1 MTFNRRQAL
10 QLAGAAAIGATPLAR
25 ALGQDKGK
33 VPKVLFFTKSS
44 GFEHSVIHRTGDKL
58 AHAERILTDLAKEH
72 GFEIECSKDGRVFEP
87 DKIGQ
92 YDLFAFE
99 TTGDLSKP
107 GTDKAPPISPEGE
120 AAFYSAIKA
129 GKGFVGFHCATDTF
143 GSHRKQ
149 GKEDPYIAMIGGEFA
164 GHGAQQVATLKI
176 TDPSFPGAE
185 PLGEALTI
193 NDEWYALKNIAHDLH
208 VIAAYETEG
217 MKGKEYQRPNFP
229 ETWARLHGKGRVFY
243 TSMGHRED
251 VWENKMFHSLIIGG
265 MFWALGKLDAD
276 IAPNITK
283 VTPGYMTMPA

>member
-1 MTFNRRQAL
+1 MTINRRQAL
-10 QLAGAAAIGATPLAR
+10 QLAGAAAIGAAPLAR

-33 VPKVLFFTKSS
+33 APKVLFFTKSS
-44 GFEHSVIHRTGDKL
+44 GPEHSVIRRSGDKL
-58 AHAERILTDLAKEH
+58 AHAERILTELAKEH

-87 DKIGQ
+87 ANIGQ

-120 AAFYSAIKA
+120 AALYSAVKA

-149 GKEDPYIAMIGGEFA
+149 GKEDPYIAMIGAEFA

-176 TDPSFPGAE
+176 TDQAFPGAK
-185 PLGEALTI
+185 PLGETFTV
-193 NDEWYALKNIAHDLH
+193 NDEWYALKNIADDLH
-208 VIAAYETEG
+208 VVAAYKTEG
-217 MKGKEYQRPNFP
+217 MKGKEYQRPDYP

-265 MFWALGKLDAD
+265 MFWALGKLEAD
-276 IAPNITK
+276 VTPNITTA
-283 VTPGYMTMPA
+283 TPKYMTMPA